1 MTQLRRLWE
10 AVEYIPHTS
19 ATSELFSVG
28 WNKLKTRKQNKKN
41 FTYMKKGFCFIFVL
55 SVKYPGHLVD
65 KSYRQMEMT
74 LEAAR
79 EL

>member
-1 MTQLRRLWE
+1 
-10 AVEYIPHTS
+10 
-19 ATSELFSVG
+19 
-28 WNKLKTRKQNKKN
+28 
-41 FTYMKKGFCFIFVL
+41 MKKGFCFIFVL